1 MTVSYQA
8 QVATSNFNCF
18 LKLLARWRGSI
29 YKIIWIDLAVFM
41 VLYYFFGI
49 MYRFV
54 MGPEQKRLFELLIHY
69 CHNSSTLIPLSFV
82 LGFYI
87 AVVMQR
93 WWTQYITVPWPDP
106 LAVYVSTLF
115 VGQDERGRMMRRTV
129 MRYVCLCLTMIFMMV
144 APSVK
149 KRFPTMDSLVDAGLL
164 TDNEKDVLVAMDEK
178 SPKHRKHWVPLVW
191 AASIVSRA
199 RKEGRIRDD
208 VALKTIFDQLD
219 AFRNKCAVILHFDSV
234 PIPLVYTQVVALTVY
249 SYFLAAL
256 IGQQWVPKEVDA
268 DGHFDWID
276 YYVPIFTMLQ
286 FFFYMGWL
294 KVAESLLNPFGDDDD
309 DFEVNWM
316 IDRNLQVSYFI
327 VDEMHHEHPE
337 LVKDQYWDEVL
348 PGGLPYP
355 DDFQRVSTN
364 FADVGKSDGAAHFVW
379 KRRDNMAINSSL
391 HSSISRINSA
401 MKRLISKDDTQTT
414 TISPTHLSTSSNY
427 SDDEEQTQ
435 HSTSSF
441 HERHVIT
448 NKYSVA
454 APRPAAKISDR
465 TTETAE
471 SRSSRLAVDQRRT
484 LSSTAK
490 SISYEEDHEESKIE
504 KDDFDLLR
512 EERERQRQERQ
523 RQRIMQNVYTATS
536 ATADLLPALIASGLN
551 LTTPSTLS
559 ITLQPT
565 QQQQSEHRS
574 GTSNAKSSSSLVD
587 SKTASKVEAKEKRD
601 DEDKQQK

>member
-8 QVATSNFNCF
+8 QVATSTFNCF
-18 LKLLARWRGSI
+18 LKLLIRWRGSI
-29 YKIIWIDLAVFM
+29 YKIIWMDLAAFL
-41 VLYYFFGI
+41 VLYYFFGLI
-49 MYRFV
+49 YRFV
-54 MGPEQKRLFELLIHY
+54 MGPEQKHLFELLIHY
-69 CHNSSTLIPLSFV
+69 CHSSSTLIPLSFV

-93 WWTQYITVPWPDP
+93 WWAQYITVPWPDP

-115 VGQDERGRMMRRTV
+115 VGQDERGRIMRRTV
-129 MRYVCLCLTMIFMMV
+129 MRYVCLCLTMIFTMV

-149 KRFPTMDSLVDAGLL
+149 KRFPTMDSLVDAGML
-164 TDNEKDVLVAMDEK
+164 TENEKDVLIAMDEK

-219 AFRNKCAVILHFDSV
+219 SFRNKCAVILHYDSV
-234 PIPLVYTQVVALTVY
+234 PIPLVYTQVVTLAVY

-256 IGQQWVPKEVDA
+256 IGQQWVAKHIDS

-276 YYVPIFTMLQ
+276 YYVPVFTTLQ

-294 KVAESLLNPFGDDDD
+294 KVAESLMNPFGDNDD

-337 LVKDQYWDEVL
+337 LVKDQYWDGVL

-355 DDFQRVSTN
+355 DDFQKVMRHILIHSN
-364 FADVGKSDGAAHFVW
+364 SDCSSSDGAAYFVW
-379 KRRDNMAINSSL
+379 KRRDNMPMNSSV
-391 HSSISRINSA
+391 HSSISRMDSTLRRIY
-401 MKRLISKDDTQTT
+401 KKDDSQT
-414 TISPTHLSTSSNY
+414 TISHTLISTSSGSSRGHNKQSS
-427 SDDEEQTQ
+427 SDT
-435 HSTSSF
+435 
-441 HERHVIT
+441 ERHVTT
-448 NKYSVA
+448 NKYSGA
-454 APRPAAKISDR
+454 ARSTKTIDKNIPQQSRNSQVQRDRPRSYA
-465 TTETAE
+465 
-471 SRSSRLAVDQRRT
+471 
-484 LSSTAK
+484 STAR
-490 SISYEEDHEESKIE
+490 STTFSEQEGERE

-512 EERERQRQERQ
+512 EERERQRHERQ

-551 LTTPSTLS
+551 LASPVQIPQQQPSDNHTGTPST
-559 ITLQPT
+559 
-565 QQQQSEHRS
+565 
-574 GTSNAKSSSSLVD
+574 KSSHSTTD
-587 SKTASKVEAKEKRD
+587 SKMATTSRTDKKRD
-601 DEDKQQK
+601 DKESERK

>member
-29 YKIIWIDLAVFM
+29 YKIIWIDLAVFL
-41 VLYYFFGI
+41 VIYYSFGI
-49 MYRFV
+49 VYRFV
-54 MGPEQKRLFELLIHY
+54 MGPEQQRIFQLLVHY
-69 CHNSSTLIPLSFV
+69 CHSSSTLIPLSFV

-115 VGQDERGRMMRRTV
+115 VGQDERGRIMRRTV
-129 MRYVCLCLTMIFMMV
+129 MRYVCLCLTMIFTMV

-149 KRFPTMDSLVDAGLL
+149 KRFPTMQSLVDAGLL
-164 TDNEKDVLVAMDEK
+164 TDNEKDVLIAMDEK

-219 AFRNKCAVILHFDSV
+219 GFRNKCAIILHFDSV
-234 PIPLVYTQVVALTVY
+234 PIPLVYTQVVTLAVY

-256 IGQQWVPKEVDA
+256 IGQQWVPKVADA
-268 DGHFDWID
+268 DGHFHWVD
-276 YYVPIFTMLQ
+276 YYVPIFTTLQ

-294 KVAESLLNPFGDDDD
+294 KVAESLMNPFGDDDD

-348 PGGLPYP
+348 PEGLPYP
-355 DDFQRVSTN
+355 GHFHKATTDF
-364 FADVGKSDGAAHFVW
+364 AGVGKSDGAAHFVW
-379 KRRDNMAINSSL
+379 KRRDNMATNSSL
-391 HSSISRINSA
+391 HSSISRFNSA
-401 MKRLISKDDTQTT
+401 LKRLVSKEDTETT
-414 TISPTHLSTSSNY
+414 VSRLRPSSSSGTSGEQKNQLST
-427 SDDEEQTQ
+427 
-435 HSTSSF
+435 SF
-441 HERHVIT
+441 HERLVVT
-448 NKYSVA
+448 NIYSA
-454 APRPAAKISDR
+454 AARLAHTSDR
-465 TTETAE
+465 TAVVE
-471 SRSSRLAVDQRRT
+471 SKSSQLPVDQT
-484 LSSTAK
+484 SSLSTNAK
-490 SISYEEDHEESKIE
+490 SITYAHEQPEGERK

-512 EERERQRQERQ
+512 EERERQRLQRQ
-523 RQRIMQNVYTATS
+523 RQRIIQNVYTATS
-536 ATADLLPALIASGLN
+536 ATAEQLPALIASGLN
-551 LTTPSTLS
+551 LTTPPTISVSPQNLEQQQSAHRTDTLS
-559 ITLQPT
+559 I
-565 QQQQSEHRS
+565 
-574 GTSNAKSSSSLVD
+574 KSSGSAIR
-587 SKTASKVEAKEKRD
+587 SKAASNNETKNERD
-601 DEDKQQK
+601 DEDKQEK

>member
-29 YKIIWIDLAVFM
+29 YKIIWKDLAAFL
-41 VLYYFFGI
+41 VLYYSLSI

-54 MGPEQKRLFELLIHY
+54 MGPNQQRLFELLVHY
-69 CHNSSTLIPLSFV
+69 CHSSSTLIPLSFV

-115 VGQDERGRMMRRTV
+115 VGQDERGRIMRRTV
-129 MRYVCLCLTMIFMMV
+129 MRYVCLCLTMIFTMV

-164 TDNEKDVLVAMDEK
+164 TENEKDVLIAMDEK

-219 AFRNKCAVILHFDSV
+219 TFRNKCAVILHFDSV
-234 PIPLVYTQVVALTVY
+234 PIPLVYTQVVTLAVY

-256 IGQQWVPKEVDA
+256 IGQQWVPKEVDP
-268 DGHFDWID
+268 DGHYDWVD
-276 YYVPIFTMLQ
+276 YYLPIFTTLQ

-355 DDFQRVSTN
+355 DDFHKAT
-364 FADVGKSDGAAHFVW
+364 ADYTDAGKSDGAAHFVW

-391 HSSISRINSA
+391 HSSLSRINA
-401 MKRLISKDDTQTT
+401 VLKRLRSKDNTQTT
-414 TISPTHLSTSSNY
+414 TSRVHLSTSSA
-427 SDDEEQTQ
+427 SFEEHQPY
-435 HSTSSF
+435 STSE
-441 HERHVIT
+441 HERHVAT
-448 NKYSVA
+448 NKFSA
-454 APRPAAKISDR
+454 AARLAWLTDDEG
-465 TTETAE
+465 TGVE
-471 SRSSRLAVDQRRT
+471 SRSSRMKVDQLRS

-490 SISYEEDHEESKIE
+490 SIKYEDEMDDHE

-523 RQRIMQNVYTATS
+523 RQRIMQNVYNATS

-551 LTTPSTLS
+551 LTSP
-559 ITLQPT
+559 PT
-565 QQQQSEHRS
+565 VTFAPQQRSSEHRS
-574 GTSNAKSSSSLVD
+574 GTSSAKSSSSATG
-587 SKTASKVEAKEKRD
+587 SKPDDKAEAEESKKPQED
-601 DEDKQQK
+601 DKQGK

>member
-29 YKIIWIDLAVFM
+29 YKIIWRDLAVFL
-41 VLYYFFGI
+41 VLYYALGI
-49 MYRFV
+49 TYRFM
-54 MGPEQKRLFELLIHY
+54 MGPEQQRLFELLVHY
-69 CHNSSTLIPLSFV
+69 CHSSSTLIPLSFV

-87 AVVMQR
+87 AVVMNR

-115 VGQDERGRMMRRTV
+115 VGQDERGRIMRRTV
-129 MRYVCLCLTMIFMMV
+129 MRYVCLCLTMIFTMV

-164 TDNEKDVLVAMDEK
+164 TENEKDVLIAMDEK

-234 PIPLVYTQVVALTVY
+234 PIPLVYTQVVTLAVY

-256 IGQQWVPKEVDA
+256 IGQQWMPREADP
-268 DGHFDWID
+268 DGHYDWVD
-276 YYVPIFTMLQ
+276 YYFPIFTTLQ

-294 KVAESLLNPFGDDDD
+294 KVAESLMNPFGEDDD

-355 DDFQRVSTN
+355 EDYHKVTTDFT
-364 FADVGKSDGAAHFVW
+364 DVGKSDGAAHFVW
-379 KRRDNMAINSSL
+379 KRRDNMATNSSM
-391 HSSISRINSA
+391 HSSVSRINA
-401 MKRLISKDDTQTT
+401 VLKRLISKEDTQTNN
-414 TISPTHLSTSSNY
+414 SRLRLSTSSV
-427 SDDEEQTQ
+427 SLGEHIP
-435 HSTSSF
+435 HSTSDY
-441 HERHVIT
+441 ERHLAT
-448 NKYSVA
+448 NKYSGA
-454 APRPAAKISDR
+454 ARLSWLTDVGGEVDSKSMLLPPEQLRSQTSA
-465 TTETAE
+465 AE
-471 SRSSRLAVDQRRT
+471 SLT
-484 LSSTAK
+484 
-490 SISYEEDHEESKIE
+490 YEDEGADGRE

-551 LTTPSTLS
+551 LAAPPTIPIPAQMLQPKSSDQRSATPS
-559 ITLQPT
+559 
-565 QQQQSEHRS
+565 
-574 GTSNAKSSSSLVD
+574 AKSSSSSGAG
-587 SKTASKVEAKEKRD
+587 SKSRVAGAAEQKKTRD
-601 DEDKQQK
+601 EPDKQEK